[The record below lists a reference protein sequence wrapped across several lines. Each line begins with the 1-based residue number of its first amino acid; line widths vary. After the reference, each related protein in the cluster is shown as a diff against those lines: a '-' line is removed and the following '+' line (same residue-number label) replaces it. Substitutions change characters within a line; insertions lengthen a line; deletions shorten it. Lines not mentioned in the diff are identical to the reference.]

1 MYEEVAALGDNR
13 EVLIEPKEMHDNML
27 NKTLHEHNIL
37 FVNEPPQSEENTS
50 KIICKTF
57 HVWWSTKKKRSEHMI
72 DAIEDFIIDDCD
84 RDLFSYMVPMVLMV
98 LVFALRNGSQQLTLL
113 MYLEINL

>member
-57 HVWWSTKKKRSEHMI
+57 HV
-72 DAIEDFIIDDCD
+72 
-84 RDLFSYMVPMVLMV
+84 
-98 LVFALRNGSQQLTLL
+98 
-113 MYLEINL
+113 